1 MRLTLSRSDV
11 LTAAAACTFFTA
23 PPRPAAAATAA
34 EAVVTDRVRLE
45 FVEQVNAEERRVLPL
60 TIGLFGND
68 APQAVT
74 AFRAACAGQ
83 LYAPCPEEAD
93 ISGEVMERGKQSKK
107 AALRSCFGSA
117 SEPVSYAFSQVW
129 SYALLEA
136 LQPCLSA
143 PRRLLTRHYSR
154 PARRRIQ
161 KGKRIGAGAVQGKF
175 AMRVAPTT
183 PSSESGSLS
192 HDAAGL
198 LSVKRGG
205 GSFDFGITTGVG
217 SADDDAQ
224 FAVIGR
230 VIDGLDSLAALDAL
244 PVVKAADALSVEAA
258 SASRQRACEY
268 SNPQPFCAQGK
279 PLRKVTLMRTA
290 VL

>member
-1 MRLTLSRSDV
+1 M
-11 LTAAAACTFFTA
+11 
-23 PPRPAAAATAA
+23 
-34 EAVVTDRVRLE
+34 
-45 FVEQVNAEERRVLPL
+45 LPL

-83 LYAPCPEEAD
+83 LYVPCPEEAD

-129 SYALLEA
+129 S
-136 LQPCLSA
+136 
-143 PRRLLTRHYSR
+143 
-154 PARRRIQ
+154 IQ